1 MDSRTTPASS
11 FLKVICPDLGKIARY
26 AALATRRIEGPLVL
40 VGSDDVT
47 TAILEAVGAEGR
59 PARRVPLE
67 ELLENAPME
76 EGSTYV
82 VCAEPDDGDRWRGL
96 NHLRGEHP
104 GSIVVLW
111 EIIGELLIMDQLSL
125 KFGYLNMPAALWG
138 NDSDVAALWRSYSEG
153 NEADPFFS
161 VTKEFDRVVSFAGKR
176 VAELGPLDAAMTAAL
191 VHLGAKEVTCFEIR
205 PDNYIKSAVAKDL
218 NHWNNVRL
226 VFDNFHSVTSA
237 KYGRYDVL
245 MAHGV
250 YYHSNVPF
258 VLLENMMSLADV
270 ICFGGFCATDSLPAT
285 EWEEQHYQG
294 RTYRAKAFREADHFT
309 AGVSP
314 AGWFFDAEAVK
325 RFFIDA
331 SWSVEVMSLVQYEG
345 APAGQYIR
353 LVAFKGSHP

>member
-1 MDSRTTPASS
+1 M
-11 FLKVICPDLGKIARY
+11 
-26 AALATRRIEGPLVL
+26 VL

-47 TAILEAVGAEGR
+47 TAIREVVQGEGR
-59 PARRVPLE
+59 PAGHVSLE
-67 ELLENAPME
+67 ELLENGPTE
-76 EGSTYV
+76 KGSTYV
-82 VCAEPDDGDRWRGL
+82 VCAEPGDGDGWHAL
-96 NHLRGEHP
+96 NRRRGEHP
-104 GSIVVLW
+104 GSIVLLW

-138 NDSDVAALWRSYSEG
+138 NDSDVAALWRSYREG
-153 NEADPFFS
+153 HEVDPFFS

-205 PDNYIKSAVAKDL
+205 PENYIKSALAKDL
-218 NHWNNVRL
+218 NRWNNVRL
-226 VFDNFHSVTSA
+226 VFDNFHSVNRV

-258 VLLENMMSLADV
+258 VLLENMISLADV
-270 ICFGGFCATDSLPAT
+270 VCFGGFCATDSLPVT
-285 EWEEQHYQG
+285 EWEALHYLG

-314 AGWFFDAEAVK
+314 AGWFFDAESVT
-325 RFFIDA
+325 RFFVDA
-331 SWSVEVMSLVQYEG
+331 SWSVEVISLVEYEG